1 METKQKKE
9 VILLGKKIKSL
20 IVEKKLT
27 VMNVA
32 HDANLDATN
41 LRKYIRGTQEMKIT
55 TLIRIASALDVS
67 TADLLDDLLKPK
79 KEK

>member
-1 METKQKKE
+1 MEIKQKKE

-41 LRKYIRGTQEMKIT
+41 LRKYMRGVQEMKIT

-67 TADLLDDLLKPK
+67 TAELLDFLKPK

>member
-1 METKQKKE
+1 MESKQKKE
-9 VILLGKKIKSL
+9 VILLGKKIKAL

-41 LRKYIRGTQEMKIT
+41 LRKYIRGTQEMKVT
-55 TLIRIASALDVS
+55 TLIRVAYALNVS
-67 TADLLDDLLKPK
+67 TAELLDDLKPK
-79 KEK
+79 KGN